1 MIGKTLSHYKVIEKI
16 GQGGMGEVYRA
27 EDTNLSREVA
37 IKVLPEQFTQD
48 PQRLARFER
57 EAKLLASLNHP
68 NIAAI
73 HSFEHSDEVH
83 FLVLEL
89 VPGETLQERVAK
101 GPVPV
106 EEALE
111 ICRQIAEGVEAA
123 HEKGVIHRDLKPAN
137 VKVTPE
143 GKVKIL
149 DFGLAKAFEAET
161 PFTYIS
167 KSASLTL

>member
-1 MIGKTLSHYKVIEKI
+1 MVGKTLSHYKVIEKI

-37 IKVLPEQFTQD
+37 IKVLPEQFTKD
-48 PQRLARFER
+48 PQRLARFKR

-73 HSFEHSDEVH
+73 YGLEEAEGVR
-83 FLVLEL
+83 FLALEL
-89 VPGETLQERVAK
+89 VEGETLAEKVAK

-111 ICRQIAEGVEAA
+111 VCRQMKGHAEGVEAA

-137 VKVTPE
+137 P
-143 GKVKIL
+143 KIIMNGGHPC
-149 DFGLAKAFEAET
+149 FHC
-161 PFTYIS
+161 P
-167 KSASLTL
+167 